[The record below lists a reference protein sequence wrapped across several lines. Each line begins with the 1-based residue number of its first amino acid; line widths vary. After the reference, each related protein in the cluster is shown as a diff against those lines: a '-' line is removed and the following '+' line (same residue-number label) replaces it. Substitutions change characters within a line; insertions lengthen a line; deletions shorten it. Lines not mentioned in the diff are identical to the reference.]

1 MQLYRIKGNMQ
12 GGRPLAFLN
21 YNKYFLLFEQLF
33 LIVPER
39 WLR

>member
-1 MQLYRIKGNMQ
+1 MQLYRTKKRTC
-12 GGRPLAFLN
+12 RPLAFLN
-21 YNKYFLLFEQLF
+21 YSKNFLLFEQLL